1 MADNPPPIP
10 TLPDIKP
17 SNSSAPP
24 DPPRFNIF
32 VGPNGVRA
40 GWRLFIALAIFL
52 ALVFG
57 VSALIR
63 LLQHAHARGG
73 ITVYS
78 AQVILVS
85 ELLVFGYYLLASWI
99 MSRIEAR
106 RMRDY
111 GLGPSGAFGAG
122 FWIAAVA
129 GFAAISLLLFSLKI
143 AGVYHVGPLALQGSQ
158 TWKYAGLWGLA
169 FLAVGFLEESG
180 FRGYMLF
187 TLTTGLGFWP
197 AAIVTSFA
205 FGAVHHG
212 NTGES
217 IVGEFTAG
225 GIGFFFCILIRKTG
239 TLWPAIGFHA
249 AWDWGET
256 FFYGVPDSGLV
267 APGHLFSAQL
277 AGPVWLTGG
286 SVGPEG
292 SWFCVALIVLLC
304 IGASFLPGAKYPNPD
319 AIPDP
324 RRRLRE
330 SSPVLFPAAANQF
343 PGSAT

>member
-1 MADNPPPIP
+1 MADNPPPVP
-10 TLPDIKP
+10 Q
-17 SNSSAPP
+17 PP
-24 DPPRFNIF
+24 EIQGSGSPVPPEPPRFNVF

-40 GWRLFIALAIFL
+40 GWRLLVALAIFL
-52 ALVFG
+52 AAASAIAALV
-57 VSALIR
+57 R
-63 LLQHAHARGG
+63 LLRGG
-73 ITVYS
+73 QTRGTLPVYS
-78 AQVILVS
+78 GILLSEVILFAS
-85 ELLVFGYYLLASWI
+85 YLLASWI

-129 GFAAISLLLFSLKI
+129 GFGSISLLLFALKLV
-143 AGVYHVGPLALQGSQ
+143 GVYHLGLLSLQGAAS
-158 TWKYAGLWGLA
+158 WKYAGIWGLT
-169 FLAVGFLEESG
+169 FLAVGFFEESS
-180 FRGYMLF
+180 FRGYLLF
-187 TLTTGLGFWP
+187 TLTTGVNFWP
-197 AAIVTSFA
+197 AAILTSVA
-205 FGAVHHG
+205 FGAVHHS
-212 NTGES
+212 NNGES
-217 IVGEFTAG
+217 VIGEITAG

-267 APGHLFSAQL
+267 TPGHLFTARF
-277 AGPVWLTGG
+277 AGPIWLTGG

-304 IGASFLPGAKYPNPD
+304 IGVSVLPGTKYPNPD

-324 RRRLRE
+324 RRRRE
-330 SSPVLFPAAANQF
+330 PPSVLFPEAANQF
-343 PGSAT
+343 TGDAT

>member
-1 MADNPPPIP
+1 MADNPPPVPQQPNIQP
-10 TLPDIKP
+10 GDSPVR
-17 SNSSAPP
+17 
-24 DPPRFNIF
+24 PRFNIF
-32 VGPNGVRA
+32 VGPNGIRA
-40 GWRLFIALAIFL
+40 GWRLFIALVIFL
-52 ALVFG
+52 AVLFG
-57 VSALIR
+57 ISGLIR
-63 LLQHAHARGG
+63 LLHHGQARGAVT
-73 ITVYS
+73 IFT
-78 AQVILVS
+78 AQTILLS
-85 ELLVFGYYLLASWI
+85 ELITFAAYLLASWI

-111 GLGPSGAFGAG
+111 GLGPGGAFGTG
-122 FWIAAVA
+122 FWIAALA
-129 GFAAISLLLFSLKI
+129 GFASISLLLLSLKI

-197 AAIVTSFA
+197 AAILTSFA

-292 SWFCVALIVLLC
+292 SWFCVALIALLC
-304 IGASFLPGAKYPNPD
+304 ILASFLPGAKYPNPD

-324 RRRLRE
+324 RRRFRE
-330 SSPVLFPAAANQF
+330 SAPVLFPEAANQF